1 MVSLQPNTNRGSK
14 DIVRVLN
21 ISKTEFN
28 VLAIELK
35 NKFIELN
42 ELIQEKLNSPITE
55 KNYALLISQ
64 YMDEIAKLSIR
75 LHGKNS
81 S

>member
-1 MVSLQPNTNRGSK
+1 M
-14 DIVRVLN
+14 LN

-42 ELIQEKLNSPITE
+42 ELIQEKLNSSIQE
-55 KNYALLISQ
+55 KNYALLISE
-64 YMDEIAKLSIR
+64 YMDEIGKLSTR

>member
-1 MVSLQPNTNRGSK
+1 MQPNTNLGNKNIAHVS
-14 DIVRVLN
+14 N
-21 ISKTEFN
+21 ISKAEFN

-42 ELIQEKLNSPITE
+42 ELIQEKLNSPNQE
-55 KNYALLISQ
+55 KNYPLLISQ
-64 YMDEIAKLSIR
+64 YTDEIAKLSIR
-75 LHGKNS
+75 LHSKDS